1 MKKFLILCLMA
12 LPLMAEMK
20 VLVFAGSL
28 RTDSYNKKLA
38 KEATETIRKFGYDV
52 TYIDLK
58 DYPLPF
64 YDADVESQ
72 GMPKMAKKLQD
83 LMIKSDWIV
92 IASPEYNGSISG
104 VLKNAIDWTSRSSDG
119 SFTTAAFEGKHFM
132 LMSASPGQRGG
143 AHALVH
149 LREIIEQLGGE
160 VSEKPFSV
168 PVAHAAFTKEGIVS
182 LKKELQSEM
191 EPLFKH

>member
-1 MKKFLILCLMA
+1 MA

-38 KEATETIRKFGYDV
+38 KEAADAIRKFGGDV

-72 GMPKMAKKLQD
+72 GMPKNAKKLQD
-83 LMIKSDWIV
+83 LMVQSDWIV

-104 VLKNAIDWTSRSSDG
+104 VLKNTIDWASRSTDG
-119 SFTTAAFEGKHFM
+119 SFTTAAFDGKHFM

-149 LREIIEQLGGE
+149 LKEILERLGGE

-168 PVAHAAFTKEGIVS
+168 PVAHAAFTKDGIVS

>member
-1 MKKFLILCLMA
+1 MKKFLIFFLFT

-28 RTDSYNKKLA
+28 RADSYNKKLA
-38 KEATETIRKFGYDV
+38 KEAAETIRKFGYDV

-72 GMPKMAKKLQD
+72 GMPKNAKKLQD
-83 LMIKSDWIV
+83 LMVASDWIV

-104 VLKNAIDWTSRSSDG
+104 VLKNAIDWTSRSVDG
-119 SFTTAAFEGKHFM
+119 SFTQEAFEGKHFM

-168 PVAHAAFTKEGIVS
+168 PVAHAAFTKEGMVS
-182 LKKELQSEM
+182 LKKELQSEI
-191 EPLFKH
+191 EPLFKR